1 MAGAKLAI
9 LLASGACSGS
19 TSPVRKFGQKKTVMT
34 VSFRAVC
41 FFFHHTLSS
50 ALIVHDDK

>member
-41 FFFHHTLSS
+41 FFPSHS
-50 ALIVHDDK
+50 V

>member
-19 TSPVRKFGQKKTVMT
+19 TNPVRKFGQKKTVMT

-41 FFFHHTLSS
+41 FFPSHS
-50 ALIVHDDK
+50 V

>member
-9 LLASGACSGS
+9 LFASVAGLGRS
-19 TSPVRKFGQKKTVMT
+19 SPVRKFGQWTVMT

-41 FFFHHTLSS
+41 FFPSHS
-50 ALIVHDDK
+50 V